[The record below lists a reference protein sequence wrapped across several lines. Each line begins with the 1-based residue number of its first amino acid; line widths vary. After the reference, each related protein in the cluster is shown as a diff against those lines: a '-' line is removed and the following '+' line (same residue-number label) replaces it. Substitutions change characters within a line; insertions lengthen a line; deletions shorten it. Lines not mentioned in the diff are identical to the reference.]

1 MRRKLKFFLNLDFKN
16 ILKEREQSIL
26 EDNDSEGEQMEND
39 PSAILYDSKLFI
51 ILKYL
56 LSSRSTMIQLH
67 EYCTRTILP
76 LTTYSRTKTSAT
88 FHG

>member
-1 MRRKLKFFLNLDFKN
+1 MKFFLNLDFKN
-16 ILKEREQSIL
+16 ILRDEREQSIL
-26 EDNDSEGEQMEND
+26 EDNDSERGQMEND

-56 LSSRSTMIQLH
+56 LWSTMIQLH

>member
-1 MRRKLKFFLNLDFKN
+1 MKFFLNLDFKN
-16 ILKEREQSIL
+16 ILRDEREQSIL
-26 EDNDSEGEQMEND
+26 GEDNDSEGGRWKTIH
-39 PSAILYDSKLFI
+39 PPTLYDSKLFI

>member
-1 MRRKLKFFLNLDFKN
+1 MKFFLNLDFKN
-16 ILKEREQSIL
+16 ILRDEREQSIL
-26 EDNDSEGEQMEND
+26 GEDNDSEGGQMEND

>member
-1 MRRKLKFFLNLDFKN
+1 MKFFLNLDFKN
-16 ILKEREQSIL
+16 ILRDEREQSIL
-26 EDNDSEGEQMEND
+26 GEDNDSERGQMEND

>member
-1 MRRKLKFFLNLDFKN
+1 MKFFLNLDFKN

-26 EDNDSEGEQMEND
+26 EDNDSEGGQMEND

-56 LSSRSTMIQLH
+56 FSSRSTMIQLH